1 MLLRLCSECLCSPMC
16 VSDATGDCYVGSES
30 NQHGR
35 SDNAAGWV
43 NARRW
48 SGDAADLMATVWCRV
63 KNWIAQQDVWQR
75 TVVFQLTD
83 IFFIGQEIGVS
94 LIRSKVLHQQLSRIN
109 PELSAARRRDRLPG
123 KCWNLPLLWRLKPSA
138 SFCAEIDS
146 SEETKRLHAFSIFY
160 GFIVGGELVRE
171 SEPAV

>member
-30 NQHGR
+30 NQQGR

-48 SGDAADLMATVWCRV
+48 SGDAADLMATLWCRA
-63 KNWIAQQDVWQR
+63 KNWIAQQEVWQR

-94 LIRSKVLHQQLSRIN
+94 LIRSKVLHQQLSRIKSWVVSG
-109 PELSAARRRDRLPG
+109 PEERQTTWEMVKFAAVVETKAFSFLLCRDR
-123 KCWNLPLLWRLKPSA
+123 
-138 SFCAEIDS
+138 F
-146 SEETKRLHAFSIFY
+146 
-160 GFIVGGELVRE
+160 
-171 SEPAV
+171 